1 MVGHGF
7 SSQKAQ
13 PSRTQNILRLMVKP
27 PKLWQLLVMLAG
39 VIAAIFWV
47 KYYLP
52 ALLMGMK

>member
-1 MVGHGF
+1 
-7 SSQKAQ
+7 
-13 PSRTQNILRLMVKP
+13 MVKP